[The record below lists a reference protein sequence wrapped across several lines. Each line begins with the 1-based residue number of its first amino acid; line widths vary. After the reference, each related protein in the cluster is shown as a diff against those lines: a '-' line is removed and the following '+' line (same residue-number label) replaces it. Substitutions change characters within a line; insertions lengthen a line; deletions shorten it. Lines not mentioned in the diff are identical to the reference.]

1 MLHVR
6 PLHLVLALF
15 AALAIL
21 TVPLVAFAQGVP
33 AMPAAAPALSVGM
46 IVVLALTFV
55 LGAAKQAQS
64 TGKILG
70 QFTLPASADVVAGLV
85 VPFLGAFLQY
95 LSTVAFS
102 GAACAYAA
110 LAGLAAVTSS
120 TAGALAVHAHMTMPA
135 QVRAAKKAGTIVA
148 LAGVAALALMLSGCT
163 LFRSASG
170 STVVNDV
177 GSLAACVIQHVEQDA
192 DPTFETIAAEC
203 AGVAVSDVVQIVTA
217 LTVTP
222 DAGAAPAT
230 RALKVHHAGSKPT
243 AANDQ
248 MRDRDERFAGGAL

>member
-6 PLHLVLALF
+6 PLHLVLALALF
-15 AALAIL
+15 AALAVL

-33 AMPAAAPALSVGM
+33 ALPAAAPALSVGM

-70 QFTLPASADVVAGLV
+70 QFTLPASADVVVGLV

-110 LAGLAAVTSS
+110 FAGLAAVTSS

-135 QVRAAKKAGTIVA
+135 QVRAMKKAGTLVA
-148 LAGVAALALMLSGCT
+148 LAGVAVLAMMLSGCT
-163 LFRSASG
+163 PAELAAWDKGISAGSSLVVPATGFACTVATDVDPSGATAICQEIDTTGNLVGVVLTVAEDAPAIAGLVAKTSASMQ
-170 STVVNDV
+170 
-177 GSLAACVIQHVEQDA
+177 AAVKANHA
-192 DPTFETIAAEC
+192 KAAH
-203 AGVAVSDVVQIVTA
+203 S
-217 LTVTP
+217 
-222 DAGAAPAT
+222 
-230 RALKVHHAGSKPT
+230 
-243 AANDQ
+243 
-248 MRDRDERFAGGAL
+248 